1 MKQTEPRASASGRDS
16 QKNKPLVAQA
26 FLPVFLIFLP
36 SLLTAQKPAAPPSYK
51 DLKFPPLRKIVIPN
65 VERFTLPN
73 GMKLY
78 LLEDH
83 ELPVVAGFALV
94 RTGNLFDPKD
104 KIGLATATG
113 MVMRTGGTKKNTGDE
128 LDEKL
133 ENIAASVET
142 SIGETSGRV
151 SFSALKENTDEVLSV
166 FKDVLTTP
174 EFRPEKLDLAKT
186 QIRSSIARRNDD
198 PHGIAERE
206 FDELVYGRD
215 NPYGWS
221 EEYEHINRIQRE
233 DLIAFYQ
240 RYFFPAN
247 IMLAVRGDFSAP
259 EMKAKLETLF
269 ADWTYRQP
277 PVPEFPKVTAKPAP
291 GVYLASKDDVT
302 QTFFSMGHLGGIL
315 KDKDYPA
322 LEVMADILGGGFPS
336 RLFQR
341 VRSKLGYA
349 YSISA
354 DWAAN
359 YDHPGTFEASGSTK
373 SLSTTATF
381 VAIKEEIERI
391 RSSEVSD
398 QELRT
403 AKDTVE
409 NGFVFN
415 FDTRSKTLSRMMTYE
430 YFGYPKDFIFD
441 YQKAIASV
449 TKADILRVAKEYL
462 RPQDLAIVAVGNPK
476 DFDKP
481 LDTLGKVTPIDLTI
495 PELKQEPVKVDA
507 ETAEKGKQLL
517 QKVQQAVGGADKL
530 AAVKDVVETGEIQ
543 LDASV
548 GGIKM
553 KQTNYWLAPGLF
565 RQEAEG
571 PFGKLASFTNG
582 KTGWIKSVQGD
593 TALVGP
599 MLKQAQGEIFRS
611 YFHLLTSDRDPDRTV
626 NYGGPGAVDISDK
639 SGNSLRL
646 IVDESTG
653 LPQKTSY
660 TGPQGPMEEEWSDLR
675 DVNGMK
681 VPFKITLRQGARKL
695 ADITLQE
702 IKTNT
707 GATEEQLSK
716 RP

>member
-1 MKQTEPRASASGRDS
+1 MRRLLILMS
-16 QKNKPLVAQA
+16 
-26 FLPVFLIFLP
+26 LPTLLI
-36 SLLTAQKPAAPPSYK
+36 AQKSTAPPSYK
-51 DLKFPPLRKIVIPN
+51 DLKFPPLRKIEIPN
-65 VERFTLPN
+65 VERLTLPN

-94 RTGNLFDPKD
+94 RTGNLFDPKE

-128 LDEKL
+128 LDEEL
-133 ENIAASVET
+133 ENIAASVE
-142 SIGETSGRV
+142 SGIEETSGRV
-151 SFSALKENTDEVLSV
+151 SFSCLKENTDEVLAV

-174 EFRPEKLDLAKT
+174 EFRQEKLDLAKT
-186 QIRSSIARRNDD
+186 ELRSSIARRNDD

-206 FDELVYGRD
+206 FDEIVYGRD

-233 DLIAFYQ
+233 DLVAFYQ

-259 EMKAKLETLF
+259 EMKATLEKLF
-269 ADWTYRQP
+269 SDWTYRQP

-291 GVYLASKDDVT
+291 GIYLAAKDDVT

-341 VRSKLGYA
+341 VRTKLGYA
-349 YSISA
+349 YSVSA

-381 VAIKEEIERI
+381 VAIKEEIARI

-398 QELRT
+398 QELKT
-403 AKDTVE
+403 AKETVE

-430 YFGYPKDFIFD
+430 YFGYPKDFIFE

-449 TKADILRVAKEYL
+449 TKADILRVAKAHL
-462 RPQDLAIVAVGNPK
+462 RPQDLVIVAVGNPK

-495 PELKQEPVKVDA
+495 PEPKQEPVKTDT
-507 ETAEKGKQLL
+507 ESLEKGKQLL

-530 AAVKDVVETGEIQ
+530 AAVKDMVEVAEMQ

-553 KQTNYWLAPGLF
+553 KQTNYWLTPGLF

-571 PFGKLASFTNG
+571 PFGKLTSFTNG
-582 KTGWIKSVQGD
+582 KSGWIKSVQGD
-593 TALVGP
+593 RALVGP

-611 YFHLLTSDRDPDRTV
+611 YFHLLASDRDPDRTV
-626 NYGGPGAVDISDK
+626 NYAGSGALDISDK

-646 IVDESTG
+646 SVDENTG

-660 TGPQGPMEEEWSDLR
+660 LGTQGPMEEDWSDLR
-675 DVNGMK
+675 DVNGIK
-681 VPFKITLRQGARKL
+681 VPFKITMRQGARKL
-695 ADITLQE
+695 ADITVQDVK
-702 IKTNT
+702 INT

>member
-1 MKQTEPRASASGRDS
+1 MLFLP
-16 QKNKPLVAQA
+16 A
-26 FLPVFLIFLP
+26 FLL
-36 SLLTAQKPAAPPSYK
+36 AQKSTAPPAPPSYK
-51 DLKFPPLRKIVIPN
+51 DLKFPPLRKIEIPN

-104 KIGLATATG
+104 KIGLAGTTG

-133 ENIAASVET
+133 ENIAASVEAG
-142 SIGETSGRV
+142 IGETSGRV

-174 EFRPEKLDLAKT
+174 EFRQEKLELAKT
-186 QIRSSIARRNDD
+186 QLRSGIARRNDD
-198 PHGIAERE
+198 PHGIAARE
-206 FDELVYGRD
+206 FDEIIYGRD
-215 NPYGWS
+215 NPYGWR
-221 EEYEHINRIQRE
+221 EEYEHVNRIQRE
-233 DLIAFYQ
+233 DLIDFYK

-247 IMLAVRGDFSAP
+247 IMLAVRGDFSTP
-259 EMKAKLETLF
+259 EMKAKLEKLF
-269 ADWTYRQP
+269 ADWTYQQP

-291 GVYLASKDDVT
+291 GIYLAAKGDVT
-302 QTFFSMGHLGGIL
+302 QTFFSMGHLGGVL

-322 LEVMADILGGGFPS
+322 LEVMADVLGGGFTS

-341 VRSKLGYA
+341 VRTKLGYA
-349 YSISA
+349 YSVSA
-354 DWAAN
+354 NWAAN

-381 VAIKEEIERI
+381 AAIKEEIERI
-391 RSSEVSD
+391 RTTEVSD
-398 QELRT
+398 QELKT

-430 YFGYPKDFIFD
+430 YFGYPMDFIFE

-449 TKADILRVAKEYL
+449 TKADILRVAKQYL
-462 RPQDLAIVAVGNPK
+462 RPQDLTIVAVGNPK

-481 LDTLGKVTPIDLTI
+481 LDTLGKVTPIDLTL
-495 PELKQEPVKVDA
+495 PEIKQEPVKTDT
-507 ETAEKGKQLL
+507 ETLTKGKELL
-517 QKVQQAVGGADKL
+517 QKVQLAVGGADKL
-530 AAVKDVVETGEIQ
+530 AGVKDMIEVADMQ

-548 GGIKM
+548 GGMKM
-553 KQTNYWLAPGLF
+553 KETNHWLAPGFF
-565 RQEAEG
+565 RQAAEG
-571 PFGKLASFTNG
+571 PFGQLTSFTNG
-582 KTGWIKSVQGD
+582 KNGWIKSLQGD
-593 TALVGP
+593 RALVGP

-611 YFHLLTSDRDPDRTV
+611 YFHLLMSDRDPDRTV
-626 NYGGPGAVDISDK
+626 NYAGPGTVEISDK

-646 IVDESTG
+646 SVDESTG
-653 LPQKTSY
+653 LPLGTSY
-660 TGPQGPMEEEWSDLR
+660 TGPQGPMVEEWSDLR
-675 DVNGMK
+675 DVSGMK
-681 VPFKITLRQGARKL
+681 APFKITLRQGDRKV
-695 ADITLQE
+695 ADVTIME
-702 IKTNT
+702 IKVNT